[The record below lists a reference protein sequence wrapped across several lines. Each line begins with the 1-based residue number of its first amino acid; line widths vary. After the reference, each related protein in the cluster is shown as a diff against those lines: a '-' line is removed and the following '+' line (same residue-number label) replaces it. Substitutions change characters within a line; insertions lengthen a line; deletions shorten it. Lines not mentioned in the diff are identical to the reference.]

1 MAVAISDTPA
11 PSAEPSGTRPFALF
25 EWMLALR
32 YLRARRS
39 RFLPSVIA
47 AISFLAIMVAVA
59 TLIVVMSVMNGFH
72 LELMNKII
80 GVNGHLFLQAS
91 GKPLENYDAVIAK
104 LEKAPGIKLALPM
117 VEGAAGVSSRF
128 QQTGALVRGARE
140 RDIKRLPGIG
150 ANVRQGTLDNFDK
163 SEGVAIGQRMADNL
177 GVRVGDSISILT
189 ARGEATP
196 FGMAPR
202 IKAYPVVAIFQ
213 IGVSEF
219 DNIFVYMPLEEA
231 QAYFNREGQATVIE
245 AFVDDPDRMDAIRAT
260 IDRTLD
266 EPLLMVDWR
275 QRNQSFFEALKVER
289 TVMFFILTLI
299 VVVASL
305 SIISGLTMLVKD
317 KGRAIAILRTMG
329 ATSGAIMRVFLL
341 TGTSIGIAGT
351 FAGFLLGV
359 LIARN
364 LEMIRVFLNRAL
376 SMNIFDPTYYF
387 LSQLPS
393 VIRFSDVMTV
403 VGLSLALSIL
413 ATVYPSWRA
422 ARLDPVDALRYE

>member
-1 MAVAISDTPA
+1 MAAPA
-11 PSAEPSGTRPFALF
+11 PSSAEEPSGARPFARF

-39 RFLPSVIA
+39 GFLPSVIA
-47 AISFLAIMVAVA
+47 GISFLAIMVAVA

-91 GKPLENYDAVIAK
+91 GKPLENYDDLISR
-104 LEKAPGIKLALPM
+104 LEKVRGMKFVLPM
-117 VEGAAGVSSRF
+117 VEGAAGVSSPS
-128 QQTGALVRGARE
+128 QQTGALVRGVRE
-140 RDIKRLPGIG
+140 KDIKRLPGIG
-150 ANVRQGTLDNFDK
+150 SNVKFGTLDGFDA

-177 GVRVGDSISILT
+177 NVRIGDRISILT

-196 FGMAPR
+196 FGMTPR

-219 DNIFVYMPLEEA
+219 DNIFVYMPIEEA
-231 QAYFNREGQATVIE
+231 QTFFNREGQATVLE
-245 AFVDDPDRMDAIRAT
+245 GFVEDPDRMDEIRAR
-260 IDRTLD
+260 IEREIA
-266 EPLLMVDWR
+266 EPLLMIDWR
-275 QRNQSFFEALKVER
+275 QRNQSFFEALRVER

-341 TGTSIGIAGT
+341 TGITIGVAGT
-351 FAGFLLGV
+351 FAGFLLGL

-364 LEMIRVFLNRAL
+364 LETIRVFLNRIL
-376 SMNIFDPTYYF
+376 NINMFDPTYYF

-393 VIRFSDVMTV
+393 VIRFGDVMSV
-403 VGLSLALSIL
+403 VLLSMALSIL